1 MVSSGSWVPGNSLKS
16 LSGGVINR
24 LNASRRRF
32 HELDSLCV
40 HMERDSP
47 DSLRTPATDP
57 SGTGSLRERAMG
69 IIAFATVLALL
80 YFGRGVLIPFT
91 VALILS
97 LLIAPL
103 VRRLRRIGLGRV
115 PSVLVAVLISAFVV
129 TAAAGVL
136 GSQVLRM
143 AASLPQ
149 YERNIQQKLR
159 DLDDMTVGRFNALTS
174 EASRLIESNPKSV
187 GFTVPP
193 GTGSSA
199 AAPIPVE
206 LHQPGPAPLQII
218 AKVLTS
224 VWVPIESTGIVLVV
238 LVFVLLEHESL
249 RDRFIRVA
257 GGTNIRLTTLALND
271 AGERLSRFFVSQF
284 AVNLG
289 VGAAIGVG
297 LAVLG
302 VPQATLWGA
311 LATLLRFVPYVGVW
325 LAALLASALAI
336 AIVPG
341 WSLALS
347 TLGLFI
353 VVELIAAQVVEPHLY
368 GQTTGLSP
376 LSVVVAAIFWS
387 ALWGPIGLVLSTP
400 LTLCLLVIGR
410 HIRALRFL
418 ELLLGDTQALSLPQ
432 KFYQRALSGDAD
444 EILVDARAFLK
455 RNSFAAY
462 CDLVLM
468 PALHLGFLDF
478 ELGAISRDQQLK
490 IRDLLVA
497 LVSALSGEPKR
508 LQRHRPSVLDD
519 EDPGRILRQHRE
531 QLTGRWQGPVVVPP
545 GSILLCL
552 GLGSPADT
560 IAAELLVRALR
571 EQGLD
576 ARHVSMEDLDA
587 QSRPPGAD
595 PAAISI
601 AYVVSA
607 FPSAAREHSEQTN
620 ERIRQHLPNAKVVS
634 VFLPGISI
642 QKELSPHVGNADHAV
657 SSLVEAV
664 ELCLET
670 AARYTVETRGPE
682 RREG

>member
-1 MVSSGSWVPGNSLKS
+1 M
-16 LSGGVINR
+16 
-24 LNASRRRF
+24 
-32 HELDSLCV
+32 
-40 HMERDSP
+40 HMERNNP
-47 DSLRTPATDP
+47 DSLRTPTTDP
-57 SGTGSLRERAMG
+57 SGTGSLRDRAIG

-80 YFGRGVLIPFT
+80 YFGRDVLIPFT

-129 TAAAGVL
+129 TATAGVL
-136 GSQVLRM
+136 GTQVLHM

-159 DLDDMTVGRFNALTS
+159 NLDDMTVGRFNVLTS
-174 EASRLIESNPKSV
+174 EASRLIESHPMSV
-187 GFTVPP
+187 GSTVPS
-193 GTGSSA
+193 GTGSAA

-206 LHQPGPAPLQII
+206 LHQPRPAPLQIM
-218 AKVLTS
+218 AKVLAS

-238 LVFVLLEHESL
+238 LVFVLLEHEAL

-289 VGAAIGVG
+289 VGAAVGLG

-302 VPQATLWGA
+302 VPQAALWGA

-353 VVELIAAQVVEPHLY
+353 AVELIAAQVVEPHLY
-368 GQTTGLSP
+368 GHTTGLSP

-410 HIRALRFL
+410 HIRALGFL
-418 ELLLGDTQALSLPQ
+418 ELLLGDTQALTLPQ

-444 EILVDARAFLK
+444 EILADARTFLK

-497 LVSALSGEPKR
+497 VVSALGGEPKR
-508 LQRHRPSVLDD
+508 LRRHRLSVLDD

-576 ARHVSMEDLDA
+576 GRHVSIEDLDTE
-587 QSRPPGAD
+587 SRPPGAD
-595 PAAISI
+595 PAAVAI
-601 AYVVSA
+601 AYLVSA
-607 FPSAAREHSEQTN
+607 FPSAERARSEQTKD
-620 ERIRQHLPNAKVVS
+620 RLRQHLPNARVVS
-634 VFLPGISI
+634 VFLPGILI
-642 QKELSPHVGNADHAV
+642 QKELSPYVGNADHAV
-657 SSLVEAV
+657 SSFVDAV
-664 ELCLET
+664 EVLLE
-670 AARYTVETRGPE
+670 RQRPE
-682 RREG
+682 MSTPK

>member
-1 MVSSGSWVPGNSLKS
+1 
-16 LSGGVINR
+16 
-24 LNASRRRF
+24 
-32 HELDSLCV
+32 
-40 HMERDSP
+40 MERDN
-47 DSLRTPATDP
+47 PAFLHKPSTKP
-57 SGTGSLRERAMG
+57 SGPGSLRDRAIG

-80 YFGRGVLIPFT
+80 YFGRDVLIPFT
-91 VALILS
+91 VALMLS

-115 PSVLVAVLISAFVV
+115 PSVLVAVLISALVLA
-129 TAAAGVL
+129 AAAGIL
-136 GSQVLRM
+136 GTQLLRM

-159 DLDDMTVGRFNALTS
+159 NLDDMTVGRFNALTN
-174 EASRLIESNPKSV
+174 EASRLIESHPMSV
-187 GFTVPP
+187 ESTVPVE
-193 GTGSSA
+193 TGSSG

-206 LHQPGPAPLQII
+206 LHQPHPTSLQVI
-218 AKVLTS
+218 AKVLAS
-224 VWVPIESTGIVLVV
+224 VWPPIESTGIVLIV
-238 LVFVLLEHESL
+238 LVFVLLEHEAL

-284 AVNLG
+284 AVNLC
-289 VGAAIGVG
+289 VGAAIGLG

-302 VPQATLWGA
+302 VPEATLWGA

-353 VVELIAAQVVEPHLY
+353 LVELVAAQVVEPHLY
-368 GQTTGLSP
+368 GHTTGLSP

-400 LTLCLLVIGR
+400 LTLCLLVLGR

-418 ELLLGDTQALSLPQ
+418 ELLLGDTQALTLPQ

-444 EILVDARAFLK
+444 EILVDARAFLR

-468 PALHLGFLDF
+468 PALHLGFLDH

-497 LVSALSGEPKR
+497 VVSALSGEPKR
-508 LQRHRPSVLDD
+508 LRRHRLSVLDD
-519 EDPGRILRQHRE
+519 QDPGRILRQHRE
-531 QLTGRWQGPVVVPP
+531 QLTGRWQGPVAVPP
-545 GSILLCL
+545 GSILLCV
-552 GLGSPADT
+552 GLGSTADT

-576 ARHVSMEDLDA
+576 ARHVSMEDLDVE
-587 QSRPPGAD
+587 SRPPGAD
-595 PAAISI
+595 PAAIAI

-607 FPSAAREHSEQTN
+607 FPSAERERSEQTID
-620 ERIRQHLPNAKVVS
+620 RVRQHLPNARVVS

-642 QKELSPHVGNADHAV
+642 QEELPPRAGNSDHAV
-657 SSLVEAV
+657 SSFIEAA
-664 ELCLET
+664 ELCVDT
-670 AARYTVETRGPE
+670 TVLPYRVTSG
-682 RREG
+682 

>member
-1 MVSSGSWVPGNSLKS
+1 
-16 LSGGVINR
+16 
-24 LNASRRRF
+24 
-32 HELDSLCV
+32 
-40 HMERDSP
+40 MERDKP
-47 DSLRTPATDP
+47 DSPQASTTDP
-57 SGTGSLRERAMG
+57 TAAGSLRDRAIGIMG
-69 IIAFATVLALL
+69 FATVLALL
-80 YFGRGVLIPFT
+80 YFGRDVLIPFT
-91 VALILS
+91 VALMLS

-115 PSVLVAVLISAFVV
+115 PSVLVAVLISALLV

-136 GSQVLRM
+136 GTQVLRM

-159 DLDDMTVGRFNALTS
+159 NLDDMTVGRFNALTS
-174 EASRLIESNPKSV
+174 EASRLIESHPMSLLS
-187 GFTVPP
+187 TVPSE
-193 GTGSSA
+193 TGSV
-199 AAPIPVE
+199 PLPVE
-206 LHQPGPAPLQII
+206 LHQPRPSPLQII
-218 AKVLTS
+218 TKVLAS
-224 VWVPIESTGIVLVV
+224 VWVPIEWTGIVLVV
-238 LVFVLLEHESL
+238 LVFVLLEHEAL
-249 RDRFIRVA
+249 RDRFIRIA
-257 GGTNIRLTTLALND
+257 GGTNIRLTTIALND

-284 AVNLG
+284 AVNLS
-289 VGAAIGVG
+289 VGAVIGLG

-325 LAALLASALAI
+325 LAALLATALAI

-347 TLGLFI
+347 TLGLF
-353 VVELIAAQVVEPHLY
+353 VAVELIAAQVAEPHLY
-368 GQTTGLSP
+368 GHTTGLSP
-376 LSVVVAAIFWS
+376 LSVVIAAIFWS

-410 HIRALRFL
+410 HIRVLRFL
-418 ELLLGDTQALSLPQ
+418 ELLLGDTQALTLPQ

-462 CDLVLM
+462 CDIVLM
-468 PALHLGFLDF
+468 PALHLGFLDH

-490 IRDLLVA
+490 IRDLLVGV
-497 LVSALSGEPKR
+497 VSALSGEPKR
-508 LQRHRPSVLDD
+508 LRRHRLSVLED

-576 ARHVSMEDLDA
+576 GRHVSIEDLDA
-587 QSRPPGAD
+587 ESRPPGAD
-595 PAAISI
+595 PAAIAI

-607 FPSAAREHSEQTN
+607 FPSAERERSAQTID
-620 ERIRQHLPNAKVVS
+620 RVRQHLPNAKVMS

-642 QKELSPHVGNADHAV
+642 QKQLPARIGHSDHAV
-657 SSLVEAV
+657 SSFVEAA
-664 ELCLET
+664 ELRLET
-670 AARYTVETRGPE
+670 AAAPYRATSG
-682 RREG
+682 